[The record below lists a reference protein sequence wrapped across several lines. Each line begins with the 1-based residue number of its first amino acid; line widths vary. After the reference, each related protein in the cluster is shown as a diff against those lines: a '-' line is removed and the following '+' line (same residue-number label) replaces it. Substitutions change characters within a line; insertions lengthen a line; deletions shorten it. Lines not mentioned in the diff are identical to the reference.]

1 MKGYSYPGK
10 SPVKQK
16 VDPDAPGTPGTPGY
30 EPSVKRSDLDAKGK
44 AIFDKNK
51 NKQVPLSEGEKRKGT
66 MITGGNK
73 AEVINDLEDRIEFLQ
88 SDIKDE
94 GQEGPTK
101 QRAQLMK
108 LQKELAKLRKN

>member
-1 MKGYSYPGK
+1 MKSGFKMKGMDFGN
-10 SPVKQK
+10 SPIPQ
-16 VDPDAPGTPGTPGY
+16 
-30 EPSVKRSDLDAKGK
+30 
-44 AIFDKNK
+44 
-51 NKQVPLSEGEKRKGT
+51 KQVPLSEGEKKKGT

-108 LQKELAKLRKN
+108 LQKELAKLKGK